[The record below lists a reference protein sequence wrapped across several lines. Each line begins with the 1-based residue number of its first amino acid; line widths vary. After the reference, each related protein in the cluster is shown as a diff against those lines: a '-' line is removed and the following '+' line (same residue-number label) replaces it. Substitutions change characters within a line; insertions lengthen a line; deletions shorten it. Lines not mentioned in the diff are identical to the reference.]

1 MPIKPNAYG
10 IEFGIIQDEPLVLPL
25 KEDVVDIT
33 VALGLANSASRNN
46 HSECNRRV
54 G

>member
-33 VALGLANSASRNN
+33 VALAMKAKLARLSDDGMDST
-46 HSECNRRV
+46 
-54 G
+54 